1 MTGILRRKQGEK
13 GIITILTVS
22 GLVFFILPFV
32 GLAIDSGI
40 AYMAKARLQTAVDG
54 AGIAAGRALSRG
66 TDITQQQ
73 TSSTDTAKRFF
84 HANFPD
90 NWLAVSPVPDPTVTF
105 PAGPA
110 KTMIVN
116 IVATVQVPTYFMRI
130 LNWNT
135 LSISATA
142 RVSRRDVNAI
152 LVLDRSGSLADSGS
166 CAAVQSGALTFVNSF
181 VNGSDLLGM
190 VTFGTDY
197 RVDFPINTNFATGTP
212 NLTTMLPNLVCYGY
226 TNGAAAFWTAY
237 QQLVTLNDTGALNVI
252 IFFTDGMPNT
262 ITFGMNGLT
271 DNRLPKKALATP
283 LSNSSFGYDI
293 KNASP
298 CNLLSGPF
306 TGVVSFAAGIYKKDA
321 PSYPAS
327 QSVDAQKIDSTG
339 GNNGGCIFDAQF
351 NNSATIYNDHTNS
364 FAVAGPGF
372 PAIFDVAYLPDQDI
386 FGNLT
391 KVGYSGA
398 PYAVPNTY
406 PASFPLLYQGKIRV
420 DDIFF
425 GNPGNTACGAYPTF
439 GGTIPAG
446 CVLGISDSIT
456 KAGLNAL
463 DNAAQRARADANTKN
478 LGLIVYAIGLGNAPG
493 GVDNILLQRVAN
505 DPLANNYNTSY
516 LPGMYL
522 YAPDTSTLNQAF
534 SQIASEVL
542 RISK

>member
-1 MTGILRRKQGEK
+1 MKRILKKKQGEK
-13 GIITILTVS
+13 GVVTLLTVS

-32 GLAIDSGI
+32 GLAIDSGL

-66 TDITQQQ
+66 TDPTQQQ

-90 NWLAVSPVPDPTVTF
+90 NWLAVSPVPDPVVTF
-105 PAGPA
+105 PAAPP
-110 KTMIVN
+110 KTLIVN
-116 IVATVQVPTYFMRI
+116 VTATVQVPTYFLKI
-130 LNWNT
+130 LHWSS

-142 RVSRRDVNAI
+142 QVSRRDVNAI

-197 RVDFPINTNFATGTP
+197 RVDFPINTNFATATP
-212 NLTTMLPNLVCYGY
+212 NMATMLPNLVCYGY
-226 TNGAAAFWTAY
+226 TNAAAAFWTAY

-262 ITFGMNGLT
+262 LTFGMNGAT
-271 DNRLPKKALATP
+271 DNRLKVKTLATP
-283 LSNSSFGYDI
+283 LSNSSWGYDI
-293 KNASP
+293 KNAST
-298 CNLLSGPF
+298 CSASAGF
-306 TGVVSFAAGIYKKDA
+306 TGVFSFIAGIYKKDTA
-321 PSYPAS
+321 SYPAS
-327 QSVDAQKIDSTG
+327 QSVDAQKIDATG
-339 GNNGGCIFDAQF
+339 GDAGGCVFDAQF
-351 NNSATIYNDHTNS
+351 NNSATIYRDHTNS
-364 FAVAGPGF
+364 FAIAGPGF
-372 PAIFDVAYLPDQDI
+372 PAFFDVAYLPDQDI

-391 KVGYSGA
+391 RLGYSGA

-406 PASFPLLYQGKIRV
+406 PASFPAAYQGKIRV

-425 GNPGNTACGAYPTF
+425 GNSGNSACGSYPTF

-463 DNAAQRARADANTKN
+463 DNAAQRARADANAKN
-478 LGLIVYAIGLGNAPG
+478 LGLIVYSIGLGNAPG

-505 DPLANNYNTSY
+505 DPAANNYNTAY

-534 SQIASEVL
+534 GQIASEVL